1 MLFFRFRHADLHPE
15 TLLKHMG
22 RMITDRTGRATLDNT
37 EQGAYID
44 VPVRDTQAVA
54 IDKVPEIL

>member
-15 TLLKHMG
+15 TLLKHMS
-22 RMITDRTGRATLDNT
+22 RTVADRTSRATLGNA
-37 EQGAYID
+37 EQSAYID
-44 VPVRDTQAVA
+44 VPVRDTQVVA